1 MAQDA
6 AGAAAEHRLHLPARA
21 VAVGCKRRLSA
32 VLEMDGLAT
41 QLERQARVESP
52 AFGAPADAGPV
63 ASTSTFRDI
72 PPRDFGGPNPA
83 TGSPTRKFA
92 RGASARRA
100 T

>member
-1 MAQDA
+1 M
-6 AGAAAEHRLHLPARA
+6 
-21 VAVGCKRRLSA
+21 GCKRRLSA

-52 AFGAPADAGPV
+52 AFGAPADAGTV
-63 ASTSTFRDI
+63 ASTFRDI